1 VSLLAEI
8 QTFFAQQTD
17 ARRGDRLVIAFSGGP
32 DSVALAWALKQL
44 EPILELD
51 LQAVHID
58 HQLDDDSSRR
68 SRAALELC
76 EQLRIPCEVERRS
89 IPRDLQPAE
98 SPEAAARR
106 IRYTALETFR
116 ARREA
121 AFVATAHHADDQI
134 ETLLIRLLYGTGVE
148 GLAGIQARRGRL
160 IRPLLGVERSRL
172 RKALAESG
180 LAPIEDPTNYNLGI
194 VRNRVRQLIRPELTE
209 STPDLGQKLLALSR
223 AASGARLTIQSKL
236 GKAIALR
243 YVDEGPA
250 FSRQALLEMPF
261 ELWPFALALVHR
273 EAGAAYPPTEAS
285 RRELARQI
293 ALARRIGCDCGHGWR
308 WESRGDLVV
317 LVQHPTP
324 NVPAFAYTVE
334 APGECAIAE
343 LALRFRIRRGLV
355 DAWMFQH
362 SDQRAGLALPLEP
375 GDQVVVRNRR
385 PGDRVRPLGCRYTRR
400 LKDILIDR
408 GVPRSKRGHLPLLEV
423 DSRLAWVPGVTIDE
437 AYRVESGREVWIAE
451 LESL

>member
-1 VSLLAEI
+1 M
-8 QTFFAQQTD
+8 
-17 ARRGDRLVIAFSGGP
+17 IAFSGGP

-44 EPILELD
+44 EPVLEFD

-58 HQLDDDSSRR
+58 HELDEDSSRR
-68 SRAALELC
+68 SRAALGLC
-76 EQLRIPCEVERRS
+76 EQLSIPCKVERHS
-89 IPRDLQPAE
+89 IPQNLQPAE

-106 IRYTALETFR
+106 IRYAALEAFR
-116 ARREA
+116 ARQEA

-160 IRPLLGVERSRL
+160 VRPLLGVERSRL
-172 RKALAESG
+172 QEALTGSG
-180 LAPIEDPTNYNLGI
+180 LEPIEDPTNYNLGV

-209 STPDLGQKLLALSR
+209 STPDLGRQLLALSV
-223 AASGARLTIQSKL
+223 AASGARRKIQSGL
-236 GKAIALR
+236 RKAIALQSA
-243 YVDEGPA
+243 DEGPA

-261 ELWPFALALVHR
+261 ELWSFALALVHR
-273 EAGAAYPPTEAS
+273 EAGAVYPPTEAS
-285 RRELARQI
+285 RRELSRQI
-293 ALARRIGCDCGHGWR
+293 ALAGRIGCDCGYGWR

-317 LVQHPTP
+317 LVHHPTP
-324 NVPAFAYTVE
+324 DVPTFAYTVV

-355 DAWMFQH
+355 DAWMFRH
-362 SDQRAGLALPLEP
+362 SDRRAGLALPLEP

-385 PGDRVRPLGCRYTRR
+385 PGDRVQPLGCLYSRR

-408 GVPRSKRGHLPLLEV
+408 RVPRSKRGHLPLLEV

-437 AYRVESGREVWIAE
+437 AYRVESGRDVWITE